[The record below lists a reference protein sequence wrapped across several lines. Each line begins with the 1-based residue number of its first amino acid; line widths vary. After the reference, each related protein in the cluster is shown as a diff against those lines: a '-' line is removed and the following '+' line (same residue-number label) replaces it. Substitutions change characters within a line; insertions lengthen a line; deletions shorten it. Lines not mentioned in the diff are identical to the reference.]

1 MKISVIWLAP
11 LVAASGLL
19 AAGGQSAPPA
29 QPTAN
34 EEKAGPPSPL
44 TVAPHSQQGQTPS
57 DPASLAAAPA
67 ASRVT
72 AGSAPVDEKS
82 YIIGA
87 EDVLGIQVW
96 QVREMTGQYLVRPD
110 GKISVPLAGE
120 IAAAGKTPEQVNAA
134 LTEILKE
141 KYINSPDV
149 TVSILQVNSKKYY
162 IHGEVMS
169 PGAYALI
176 VPTTV
181 LEGLANAHGFK
192 DFAGT
197 KKIRIM
203 RGKEQLKF
211 NYNDVTRGKHTE
223 ENVFL
228 QPGDEI
234 IVP

>member
-1 MKISVIWLAP
+1 M
-11 LVAASGLL
+11 
-19 AAGGQSAPPA
+19 
-29 QPTAN
+29 T
-34 EEKAGPPSPL
+34 
-44 TVAPHSQQGQTPS
+44 
-57 DPASLAAAPA
+57 
-67 ASRVT
+67 
-72 AGSAPVDEKS
+72 
-82 YIIGA
+82 
-87 EDVLGIQVW
+87 DVLKQ
-96 QVREMTGQYLVRPD
+96 
-110 GKISVPLAGE
+110 
-120 IAAAGKTPEQVNAA
+120 
-134 LTEILKE
+134 

-162 IHGEVMS
+162 IHGEVNS

-181 LEGLANAHGFK
+181 LEGLANARGFK

-211 NYNDVTRGKHTE
+211 NYNDVTHGKHTE